1 MSFWSILWSDLFWV
15 VPLVGLA
22 TLLVVWSYYR
32 NIKKADPGNEK
43 MQEIHQAIRTGA
55 FAFIR
60 REYTSVAWVLVIA
73 APILFFTLGLPTM
86 ITFLIGALLSL
97 LAGLI
102 GMNAATLAN
111 VRTAHAAKKGAAEA
125 IQIAFPAGA
134 IMGLTVVGLN
144 LVGIT
149 VLYLIFPDPELLT
162 GYGLGSSLVA
172 LFARF
177 GGGIFTKAADVG
189 ADLVGK
195 IEEGIPEDDP
205 RNPAVIADNVGDNV
219 GDVCGMG
226 GDLFESEAEVMV
238 AAMAIGTTLTARY
251 GLKAIVGPVLLFA
264 IGVFASIVGIYYIKV
279 RRSNNAYTAINS
291 GNYVTCALA
300 VLGGFFFTKFY
311 LKDLSLFWA
320 VMVGPVAG
328 LLVGLASEYYTSDE
342 KKPVRFLAASA
353 QTGAATTII
362 DGIAIGMKSTVIPI
376 LVTAGAVLI
385 AYRFGGFFG
394 LALSAVSMLSI
405 SGITIAVDAYGPV
418 ADNAG
423 GIAEMAGLP
432 EHVREVT
439 DALDSVG
446 NSMAA
451 VTKGFDISAA
461 ALTAL
466 SLFAAYASAA
476 QLKTIDLLSPYVI
489 IGLFIGGVL
498 PFFFSAQALD
508 AVGRAAG
515 FMIEEVRRQFR
526 EIPGLREGKAKPDY
540 ARCVDISTRVALKEM
555 IFPSLTALVVPV
567 VIGFTLGTEALAGVL
582 GGSLLTGMLM
592 ALFLANSG
600 GAWDNAKKY
609 IETGNFGGKNS
620 PAHEAAI
627 IGDTVGDPC
636 KDTAGPSLNILFKL
650 VEIVALTIAPLL
662 IR

>member
-1 MSFWSILWSDLFWV
+1 MSFWSDLFWV
-15 VPLVGLA
+15 VPLVGLVS
-22 TLLVVWSYYR
+22 LLVVWSYYR
-32 NIKKADPGNEK
+32 SIKKADPGDEK
-43 MQEIHQAIRTGA
+43 MQEINHAIRTGA

-60 REYTSVAWVLVIA
+60 REYSTVAWVLVIA
-73 APILFFTLGLPTM
+73 SPILYFALGLAAV
-86 ITFLIGALLSL
+86 ITFLVGALLSL

-111 VRTAHAAKKGAAEA
+111 VRTAQAAKKGAAEA
-125 IQIAFPAGA
+125 LQIAFPSGA

-149 VLYLIFPDPELLT
+149 VLYLLFPDPELLT

-177 GGGIFTKAADVG
+177 GGGIYTKAADVG

-195 IEEGIPEDDP
+195 LEEGIPEDDP

-238 AAMAIGTTLTARY
+238 AAMAIGTTLFATY
-251 GLKAIVGPVLLFA
+251 GAKAIVGPVILFA
-264 IGVFASIVGIYYIKV
+264 IGVFASVLGIYYIKI
-279 RRSNNAYTAINS
+279 RRSSNIYSAINS

-300 VLGGFFFTKFY
+300 VLGGFFFTKYY
-311 LKDLSLFWA
+311 LNDLSMFWA
-320 VMVGPVAG
+320 VMVGPLAG

-342 KKPVRFLAASA
+342 KKPVRALAASA

-362 DGIAIGMKSTVIPI
+362 DGMAIGMKSTVLPI
-376 LVTAGAVLI
+376 LITSGAVLV
-385 AYRFGGFFG
+385 AYKFGGFYG

-423 GIAEMAGLP
+423 GIAEMAGLSD
-432 EHVREVT
+432 EVREVT
-439 DALDSVG
+439 DTLDSVG

-476 QLKTIDLLSPYVI
+476 KLTTIDLLSPLVI

-498 PFFFSAQALD
+498 PFFFSAQAFD

-526 EIPGLREGKAKPDY
+526 EIPGLREGKTKPDY

-555 IFPSLTALVVPV
+555 VFPSLVALLAPV
-567 VIGFTLGTEALAGVL
+567 VVGFTLGTEALAGVL
-582 GGSLLTGMLM
+582 AGSLLTGMLM
-592 ALFLANSG
+592 ALFLSNSG

-609 IETGNFGGKNS
+609 IEAGNFGGKNS
-620 PAHEAAI
+620 PAHEAAV
-627 IGDTVGDPC
+627 IGDTVGDPF

-650 VEIVALTIAPLL
+650 VEIVALMIAPLL

>member
-1 MSFWSILWSDLFWV
+1 MSVWSLLWSDLFWV
-15 VPLVGLA
+15 VPLVA
-22 TLLVVWSYYR
+22 IVTLLVVWSYYR
-32 NIKKADPGNEK
+32 KIKKADPGNEI

-73 APILFFTLGLPTM
+73 APILFFTLGLPAM
-86 ITFLIGALLSL
+86 ITFLIGALFSL

-111 VRTAHAAKKGAAEA
+111 VRTAHAAEKGAAEA
-125 IQIAFPAGA
+125 LQIAFPAGA

-149 VLYLIFPDPELLT
+149 VLYLLFPDPELLA
-162 GYGLGSSLVA
+162 GYGLGASLVA

-177 GGGIFTKAADVG
+177 GGGIYTKAADVG

-195 IEEGIPEDDP
+195 LEEGIPEDDP

-226 GDLFESEAEVMV
+226 SDLFESEAEVMV
-238 AAMAIGTTLTARY
+238 AAMAIGATLTARY
-251 GLKAIVGPVLLFA
+251 GIKAVVGPVLLFA
-264 IGVFASIVGIYYIKV
+264 IGVLASVLGVYYIRL
-279 RRSNNAYTAINS
+279 RRSGNAYTAINN
-291 GNYVTCALA
+291 GHYVTCALA
-300 VLGGFFFTKFY
+300 VLGGFLFTKFY
-311 LKDLSLFWA
+311 LKDLSLFGA
-320 VMVGPVAG
+320 VMVGPIAG
-328 LLVGLASEYYTSDE
+328 LLVGLAAEYYTSDE
-342 KKPVRFLAASA
+342 KKPVRTLAASA
-353 QTGAATTII
+353 QTGTATTVI
-362 DGIAIGMKSTVIPI
+362 DGMAIGMKSTVLPI
-376 LVTAGAVLI
+376 LITAGAVLI

-405 SGITIAVDAYGPV
+405 SGLTIAVDAYGPV

-432 EHVREVT
+432 EEVREVT

-476 QLKTIDLLSPYVI
+476 QLESIDLLSPHVI

-515 FMIEEVRRQFR
+515 FMIEEVRRQMR

-555 IFPSLTALVVPV
+555 VLPSLIALLVPV
-567 VIGFTLGTEALAGVL
+567 VVGFTLGTEALAGVL

-609 IETGNFGGKNS
+609 IEAGNFGGKNS
-620 PAHEAAI
+620 PAHEAAV
-627 IGDTVGDPC
+627 IGDTVGDPF

-650 VEIVALTIAPLL
+650 VEIVALTIAPL

>member
-1 MSFWSILWSDLFWV
+1 MSFWSNLWSDLFWV
-15 VPLVGLA
+15 VPLVGIV

-32 NIKKADPGNEK
+32 QIKKADPGNEK
-43 MQEIHQAIRTGA
+43 MQEISHAIRTGA

-60 REYTSVAWVLVIA
+60 REYTSVAWVLLIA
-73 APILFFTLGLPTM
+73 LPIIYFTLDLPTLV
-86 ITFLIGALLSL
+86 TFLIGAFLSL
-97 LAGLI
+97 LAGFI

-111 VRTAHAAKKGAAEA
+111 VRTAQAAKNGTVAAL
-125 IQIAFPAGA
+125 QIAFPAGA

-144 LVGIT
+144 LVGIS
-149 VLYLIFPDPELLT
+149 VLYLLFGEPELLT

-177 GGGIFTKAADVG
+177 GGGIYTKAADVG

-195 IEEGIPEDDP
+195 LEEGIPEDDP

-226 GDLFESEAEVMV
+226 SDLFESEAEVMV
-238 AAMAIGTTLTARY
+238 AAMSLGATLTARY
-251 GLKAIVGPVLLFA
+251 GAKAIVGPVLLFA
-264 IGVFASIVGIYYIKV
+264 IGVLASVLGVYFIRMRKN
-279 RRSNNAYTAINS
+279 SNVYSAINN

-311 LKDLSLFWA
+311 LNDLSLFGA
-320 VMVGPVAG
+320 VMVGPIAG

-342 KKPVRFLAASA
+342 KQPVRALAAAA
-353 QTGAATTII
+353 QTGTATTII
-362 DGIAIGMKSTVIPI
+362 DGVAIGMKSTVLPI
-376 LVTAGAVLI
+376 LITAGAVLI
-385 AYRFGGFFG
+385 AHRFGGFFG

-423 GIAEMAGLP
+423 GITEMAGLP
-432 EHVREVT
+432 EEVREVT
-439 DALDSVG
+439 DTLDSVG

-476 QLKTIDLLSPYVI
+476 QLEAIDLLSPSVI
-489 IGLFIGGVL
+489 IGLFIGGIM
-498 PFFFSAQALD
+498 PFFFSAQALE

-515 FMIEEVRRQFR
+515 FMIEEVRRQMR

-555 IFPSLTALVVPV
+555 TLPSVIALLAPV
-567 VIGFTLGTEALAGVL
+567 VVGFALGKEALAGVL

-609 IETGNFGGKNS
+609 IEAGNFGGKKS
-620 PAHEAAI
+620 PAHEAAV
-627 IGDTVGDPC
+627 IGDTVGDPF

-650 VEIVALTIAPLL
+650 VEIVALTIAPL

>member
-1 MSFWSILWSDLFWV
+1 M
-15 VPLVGLA
+15 
-22 TLLVVWSYYR
+22 
-32 NIKKADPGNEK
+32 NE
-43 MQEIHQAIRTGA
+43 
-55 FAFIR
+55 
-60 REYTSVAWVLVIA
+60 
-73 APILFFTLGLPTM
+73 
-86 ITFLIGALLSL
+86 
-97 LAGLI
+97 
-102 GMNAATLAN
+102 ATLAN
-111 VRTAHAAKKGAAEA
+111 VRTANAARKGAAEA
-125 IQIAFPAGA
+125 IQIAFSAGA

-149 VLYLIFPDPELLT
+149 FLFLLFPDPELLT
-162 GYGLGSSLVA
+162 GYGLSSSLVA

-177 GGGIFTKAADVG
+177 GGGIYTKAADVG

-195 IEEGIPEDDP
+195 LEEGIPEDDP

-226 GDLFESEAEVMV
+226 SDLFESEAEVMV
-238 AAMAIGTTLTARY
+238 AAMAIGTTLVGQFGAR
-251 GLKAIVGPVLLFA
+251 AIVGPVLLFA
-264 IGVFASIVGIYYIKV
+264 IGVVASVIGIYFVKV
-279 RRSNNAYTAINS
+279 SRSSNAYTAINN
-291 GNYVTCALA
+291 GNYLTCALT
-300 VLGGFFFTKFY
+300 VLGGFLFTRYY
-311 LKDLSLFWA
+311 LQDMSLFWA

-328 LLVGLASEYYTSDE
+328 VLVGLASEYYTSDE
-342 KKPVRFLAASA
+342 RKPVQMLAASA
-353 QTGAATTII
+353 ETGAATTII
-362 DGIAIGMKSTVIPI
+362 DGMAIGMKSTVLPI
-376 LVTAGAVLI
+376 IITAAAVLI

-432 EHVREVT
+432 EEVREVT

-476 QLKTIDLLSPYVI
+476 RLESIDLLSPYVI

-515 FMIEEVRRQFR
+515 YMIEEVRRQMR

-555 IFPSLTALVVPV
+555 VIPSIIALLSPIVV
-567 VIGFTLGTEALAGVL
+567 GFVLGTEALAGLL
-582 GGSLLTGMLM
+582 GGCLLTGMLM

-609 IETGNFGGKNS
+609 IEAGNHGGKNS
-620 PAHEAAI
+620 PAHAAAV
-627 IGDTVGDPC
+627 IGDTVGDPF

-650 VEIVALTIAPLL
+650 VQIVALIIAPLL
-662 IR
+662 V

>member
-1 MSFWSILWSDLFWV
+1 
-15 VPLVGLA
+15 VPLVGIV
-22 TLLVVWSYYR
+22 TLFVVWTYYR
-32 NIKKADPGNEK
+32 SIKKEDPGDEK
-43 MQEIHQAIRTGA
+43 MVEIHQAIRTGA
-55 FAFIR
+55 FAFIK
-60 REYTSVAWVLVIA
+60 REYTSVGIVLLIG
-73 APILFFTLGLPTM
+73 APILWFTLGLPAM
-86 ITFLIGALLSL
+86 VTFLVGAFFSL
-97 LAGLI
+97 LAGFV
-102 GMNAATLAN
+102 GMNEATLAN
-111 VRTAHAAKKGAAEA
+111 VRTANAARKGAAEA
-125 IQIAFPAGA
+125 IQIAFSAGA

-149 VLYLIFPDPELLT
+149 FLFLLFPDPELLT

-177 GGGIFTKAADVG
+177 GGGIYTKAADVG

-195 IEEGIPEDDP
+195 LEEGIPEDDP

-226 GDLFESEAEVMV
+226 SDLFESEAEVMV
-238 AAMAIGTTLTARY
+238 AAMAIGTTLVGQFGAR
-251 GLKAIVGPVLLFA
+251 AIVGPVLLFA
-264 IGVFASIVGIYYIKV
+264 IGVVASVIGIYFVKV
-279 RRSNNAYTAINS
+279 SRSSNAYTAINN
-291 GNYVTCALA
+291 GNYLTCALT
-300 VLGGFFFTKFY
+300 VLGGFLFTRYY
-311 LKDLSLFWA
+311 LQDMSLFWA

-328 LLVGLASEYYTSDE
+328 VLVGLASEYYTSDE
-342 KKPVRFLAASA
+342 RKPVQMLAASA
-353 QTGAATTII
+353 ETGAATTII
-362 DGIAIGMKSTVIPI
+362 DGMAIGMKSTVLPI
-376 LVTAGAVLI
+376 IITAAAVLI

-432 EHVREVT
+432 EEVREVT

-476 QLKTIDLLSPYVI
+476 RLESIDLLSPYVI

-515 FMIEEVRRQFR
+515 YMIEEVRRQMR

-555 IFPSLTALVVPV
+555 VIPSIIALLSPIVV
-567 VIGFTLGTEALAGVL
+567 GFVLGTEALAGLL
-582 GGSLLTGMLM
+582 GGCLLTGMLM

-609 IETGNFGGKNS
+609 IEAGNHGGKNS
-620 PAHEAAI
+620 PAHAAAV
-627 IGDTVGDPC
+627 IGDTVGDPF

-650 VEIVALTIAPLL
+650 VQTVALIIAPLL
-662 IR
+662 V

>member
-1 MSFWSILWSDLFWV
+1 MSFWSDLFWV
-15 VPLVGLA
+15 VPLVGVL

-32 NIKKADPGNEK
+32 SIKKADPGNEK
-43 MQEIHQAIRTGA
+43 MQEIHHAIRTGA

-60 REYTSVAWVLVIA
+60 REYTTVGWVLLIA
-73 APILFFTLGLPTM
+73 TPILYFTLGLPTVV
-86 ITFLIGALLSL
+86 TFLIGALLSL

-111 VRTAHAAKKGAAEA
+111 VRTAHAAEKGAAEA

-144 LVGIT
+144 LIGIT
-149 VLYLIFPDPELLT
+149 LLYMIFPDPELLT

-177 GGGIFTKAADVG
+177 GGGIYTKAADVG

-195 IEEGIPEDDP
+195 VEEGIPEDDP

-264 IGVFASIVGIYYIKV
+264 IGVFASIIGIYFIKV
-279 RRSNNAYTAINS
+279 RRSSNAYTAINT

-300 VLGGFFFTKFY
+300 VLGGFIFTKFY

-342 KKPVRFLAASA
+342 KKPVRFLASSA

-362 DGIAIGMKSTVIPI
+362 DGIAIGMKSTVLPI
-376 LVTAGAVLI
+376 LITAAAVLI
-385 AYRFGGFFG
+385 AFRFGGFFG

-476 QLKTIDLLSPYVI
+476 RLSSIDLLSPFVI
-489 IGLFIGGVL
+489 IGVFIGGVL

-515 FMIEEVRRQFR
+515 YMIEEVRRQMR

-555 IFPSLTALVVPV
+555 IFPSLIALVVPV
-567 VIGFTLGTEALAGVL
+567 VIGFALGKEALAGVL
-582 GGSLLTGMLM
+582 VGSLLTGMLM

-609 IETGNFGGKNS
+609 IEAGNFGGKNS
-620 PAHEAAI
+620 PAHAAAV

-662 IR
+662 LR

>member
-1 MSFWSILWSDLFWV
+1 MSFWSDLFWV
-15 VPLVGLA
+15 VPLVGLVS
-22 TLLVVWSYYR
+22 LLVVWSYYR
-32 NIKKADPGNEK
+32 SIKKADPGDEK
-43 MQEIHQAIRTGA
+43 MQEINHAIRTGA

-60 REYTSVAWVLVIA
+60 REYSTVAWVLVIA
-73 APILFFTLGLPTM
+73 SPILYFALGLAAV
-86 ITFLIGALLSL
+86 ITFLVGALLSL

-111 VRTAHAAKKGAAEA
+111 VRTAQAAKKGAAEA
-125 IQIAFPAGA
+125 LQIAFPSGA

-149 VLYLIFPDPELLT
+149 VLYLLFPDPELLT

-177 GGGIFTKAADVG
+177 GGGIYTKAADVG

-195 IEEGIPEDDP
+195 LEEGIPEDDP

-238 AAMAIGTTLTARY
+238 AAMAIGTTLFATY
-251 GLKAIVGPVLLFA
+251 GAKAIVGPVILFA
-264 IGVFASIVGIYYIKV
+264 IGVFASVLGIYYIKI
-279 RRSNNAYTAINS
+279 RRSSNIYSAINS

-300 VLGGFFFTKFY
+300 VLGGFFFTKYY
-311 LKDLSLFWA
+311 LNDLSMFWA
-320 VMVGPVAG
+320 VMVGPLAG

-342 KKPVRFLAASA
+342 KKPVRFLASSA

-362 DGIAIGMKSTVIPI
+362 DGMAIGMKSTVLPI
-376 LVTAGAVLI
+376 LITAGAVLV
-385 AYRFGGFFG
+385 AYKFGGFYG

-423 GIAEMAGLP
+423 GIAEMASLSD
-432 EHVREVT
+432 EVREVT
-439 DALDSVG
+439 DTLDSVG

-476 QLKTIDLLSPYVI
+476 RLTTIDLLSPYVI

-498 PFFFSAQALD
+498 PFFFSAQAFD

-526 EIPGLREGKAKPDY
+526 EIPGLREGSAKPDY

-555 IFPSLTALVVPV
+555 VFPSLIALLAPV
-567 VIGFTLGTEALAGVL
+567 VVGFTLGTEALAGVL
-582 GGSLLTGMLM
+582 AGSLLTGMLM
-592 ALFLANSG
+592 ALFLSNSG

-609 IETGNFGGKNS
+609 IEAGSYGGKNS
-620 PAHEAAI
+620 PAHEAAV

-650 VEIVALTIAPLL
+650 VEIVALMIAPLL
-662 IR
+662 I

>member
-1 MSFWSILWSDLFWV
+1 
-15 VPLVGLA
+15 VPLVGIV
-22 TLLVVWSYYR
+22 TLFVVWTYYR
-32 NIKKADPGNEK
+32 SIKKEDPGDEK
-43 MQEIHQAIRTGA
+43 MVEIHQAIRTGA
-55 FAFIR
+55 FAFIK
-60 REYTSVAWVLVIA
+60 REYTSVGIVLLIG
-73 APILFFTLGLPTM
+73 APILWFTLGLPAM
-86 ITFLIGALLSL
+86 VTFLVGAFFSL
-97 LAGLI
+97 LAGFV
-102 GMNAATLAN
+102 GMNEATLAN
-111 VRTAHAAKKGAAEA
+111 VRTANAARKGAAEA
-125 IQIAFPAGA
+125 IQIAFSAGA

-149 VLYLIFPDPELLT
+149 FLFLLFPDPELLT

-177 GGGIFTKAADVG
+177 GGGIYTKAADVG

-195 IEEGIPEDDP
+195 LEEGIPEDDP

-226 GDLFESEAEVMV
+226 SDLFESEAEVMV
-238 AAMAIGTTLTARY
+238 AAMAIGTTLVGQFGAR
-251 GLKAIVGPVLLFA
+251 AIVGPVLLFA
-264 IGVFASIVGIYYIKV
+264 IGVVASVIGIYFVKV
-279 RRSNNAYTAINS
+279 SRSSNAYTAINN
-291 GNYVTCALA
+291 GNYLTCALT
-300 VLGGFFFTKFY
+300 VLGGFLFTRYY
-311 LKDLSLFWA
+311 LQDMSLFWA

-328 LLVGLASEYYTSDE
+328 VLVGLASEYYTSDE
-342 KKPVRFLAASA
+342 RKPVQMLAASA
-353 QTGAATTII
+353 ETGAATTII
-362 DGIAIGMKSTVIPI
+362 DGMAIGMKSTVLPI
-376 LVTAGAVLI
+376 IITAAAVLI

-432 EHVREVT
+432 EEVREVT

-476 QLKTIDLLSPYVI
+476 RLESIDLLSPYVI

-515 FMIEEVRRQFR
+515 YMIEEVRRQMR

-555 IFPSLTALVVPV
+555 VIPSIIALLSPIVV
-567 VIGFTLGTEALAGVL
+567 GFVLGTEALAGLL
-582 GGSLLTGMLM
+582 GGCLLTGMLM

-609 IETGNFGGKNS
+609 IEAGNHGGKNS
-620 PAHEAAI
+620 PAHAAAV
-627 IGDTVGDPC
+627 IGDTVGDPF

-650 VEIVALTIAPLL
+650 VQIVALIIAPLL
-662 IR
+662 V

>member
-1 MSFWSILWSDLFWV
+1 M
-15 VPLVGLA
+15 
-22 TLLVVWSYYR
+22 
-32 NIKKADPGNEK
+32 
-43 MQEIHQAIRTGA
+43 
-55 FAFIR
+55 
-60 REYTSVAWVLVIA
+60 
-73 APILFFTLGLPTM
+73 
-86 ITFLIGALLSL
+86 
-97 LAGLI
+97 
-102 GMNAATLAN
+102 
-111 VRTAHAAKKGAAEA
+111 
-125 IQIAFPAGA
+125 
-134 IMGLTVVGLN
+134 
-144 LVGIT
+144 
-149 VLYLIFPDPELLT
+149 
-162 GYGLGSSLVA
+162 
-172 LFARF
+172 
-177 GGGIFTKAADVG
+177 
-189 ADLVGK
+189 
-195 IEEGIPEDDP
+195 
-205 RNPAVIADNVGDNV
+205 
-219 GDVCGMG
+219 
-226 GDLFESEAEVMV
+226 
-238 AAMAIGTTLTARY
+238 
-251 GLKAIVGPVLLFA
+251 
-264 IGVFASIVGIYYIKV
+264 
-279 RRSNNAYTAINS
+279 
-291 GNYVTCALA
+291 TCALA

-515 FMIEEVRRQFR
+515 FMIGRSPPP
-526 EIPGLREGKAKPDY
+526 IPGDPGLREGKAKPDY

-592 ALFLANSG
+592 ALFLANRAVPG
-600 GAWDNAKKY
+600 IMRK
-609 IETGNFGGKNS
+609 
-620 PAHEAAI
+620 
-627 IGDTVGDPC
+627 
-636 KDTAGPSLNILFKL
+636 NILKQGTSVGKTPRPMRRPSSGTPWVTPAKL
-650 VEIVALTIAPLL
+650 RPDPA
-662 IR
+662 

>member
-1 MSFWSILWSDLFWV
+1 MSFWSDLFWV
-15 VPLVGLA
+15 VPLVGLVS
-22 TLLVVWSYYR
+22 LLVVWSYYR
-32 NIKKADPGNEK
+32 SIKKADPGDEK
-43 MQEIHQAIRTGA
+43 MQEINHAIRTGA

-60 REYTSVAWVLVIA
+60 REYSTVAWVLVIA
-73 APILFFTLGLPTM
+73 SPILYFALGLAAV
-86 ITFLIGALLSL
+86 ITFLVGALLSL

-111 VRTAHAAKKGAAEA
+111 VRTAQAAKKGAAEA
-125 IQIAFPAGA
+125 LQIAFPSGA

-149 VLYLIFPDPELLT
+149 VLYLLFPDPELLT

-177 GGGIFTKAADVG
+177 GGGIYTKAADVG

-195 IEEGIPEDDP
+195 LEEGIPEDDP

-238 AAMAIGTTLTARY
+238 AAMAIGTTLFATY
-251 GLKAIVGPVLLFA
+251 GAKAIVGPVILFA
-264 IGVFASIVGIYYIKV
+264 IGVFASVLGIYYIKI
-279 RRSNNAYTAINS
+279 RRSSNIYSAINS

-300 VLGGFFFTKFY
+300 VLGGFFFTKYY
-311 LKDLSLFWA
+311 LNDLSMFWA
-320 VMVGPVAG
+320 VMVGPLAG

-342 KKPVRFLAASA
+342 NKPVRFLASSA

-362 DGIAIGMKSTVIPI
+362 DGMAIGMKSTVLPI
-376 LVTAGAVLI
+376 LITSGAVLV
-385 AYRFGGFFG
+385 AYKFGGFYG

-423 GIAEMAGLP
+423 GIAEMAGLSD
-432 EHVREVT
+432 EVREVT
-439 DALDSVG
+439 DTLDSVG

-476 QLKTIDLLSPYVI
+476 KLTTIDLLSPLVI

-498 PFFFSAQALD
+498 PFFFSAQAFD

-526 EIPGLREGKAKPDY
+526 EIPGLREGNTKPDY

-555 IFPSLTALVVPV
+555 VFPSLVALLAPV
-567 VIGFTLGTEALAGVL
+567 VVGFTLGTEALAGVL
-582 GGSLLTGMLM
+582 AGSLLTGMLM
-592 ALFLANSG
+592 ALFLSNSG

-609 IETGNFGGKNS
+609 IEAGNFGGKNS
-620 PAHEAAI
+620 PAHEAAV
-627 IGDTVGDPC
+627 IGDTVGDPF

-650 VEIVALTIAPLL
+650 VEIVALMIAPLL

>member
-1 MSFWSILWSDLFWV
+1 MSLWSDLFWV
-15 VPLVGLA
+15 VPLVGII

-32 NIKKADPGNEK
+32 TIKKADPGNEK
-43 MQEIHQAIRTGA
+43 MQEIHHAIRTGA

-60 REYTSVAWVLVIA
+60 REYTTVGWVLLIA
-73 APILFFTLGLPTM
+73 APILYFTIGLASVV
-86 ITFLIGALLSL
+86 TFLIGALFSL

-111 VRTAHAAKKGAAEA
+111 VRTAHAAEKGTAEA
-125 IQIAFPAGA
+125 LQIAFPAGA

-144 LVGIT
+144 LIGIT
-149 VLYLIFPDPELLT
+149 VLYLIFPNPDLLT

-177 GGGIFTKAADVG
+177 GGGIYTKAADVG

-195 IEEGIPEDDP
+195 VEEGIPEDDP

-226 GDLFESEAEVMV
+226 GDLFESESEVMV
-238 AAMAIGTTLTARY
+238 AAMTIGTTLTATY
-251 GLKAIVGPVLLFA
+251 GVKAIVGPVLLFA
-264 IGVFASIVGIYYIKV
+264 IGVLASVLGIYFIKL
-279 RRSNNAYTAINS
+279 RRSHNVYTAINN
-291 GNYVTCALA
+291 GNYLTCALA
-300 VLGGFFFTKFY
+300 VIGGFFFCKFY

-320 VMVGPVAG
+320 VMVGPLAG
-328 LLVGLASEYYTSDE
+328 LLVGQASEYYTSDE
-342 KKPVRFLAASA
+342 KKPVRFLASSA

-362 DGIAIGMKSTVIPI
+362 DGFAIGMKSTVLPI
-376 LVTAGAVLI
+376 LITSFAVLI
-385 AYRFGGFFG
+385 AYRFGGFYG

-423 GIAEMAGLP
+423 GIAEMASLP

-439 DALDSVG
+439 DTLDSVG

-476 QLKTIDLLSPYVI
+476 KLEAIDLLSPYVI

-515 FMIEEVRRQFR
+515 HMIEEVRRQLR

-555 IFPSLTALVVPV
+555 VFPSLVALVIPV
-567 VIGFTLGTEALAGVL
+567 VIGFLLGKEALAGVL
-582 GGSLLTGMLM
+582 GGSLLTGMLL

-609 IETGNFGGKNS
+609 IEAGNFGGKNS
-620 PAHEAAI
+620 PAHSAAV

-662 IR
+662 LR

>member
-1 MSFWSILWSDLFWV
+1 MSFWSDLFWV
-15 VPLVGLA
+15 VPLVGLVS
-22 TLLVVWSYYR
+22 LLVVWSYYR
-32 NIKKADPGNEK
+32 SIKKADPGDEK
-43 MQEIHQAIRTGA
+43 MQEINHAIRTGA

-60 REYTSVAWVLVIA
+60 REYSTVAWVLVIA
-73 APILFFTLGLPTM
+73 SPILYFALGLAAV
-86 ITFLIGALLSL
+86 ITFLVGALLSL

-111 VRTAHAAKKGAAEA
+111 VRTAQAAKKGAAEA
-125 IQIAFPAGA
+125 LQIAFPSGA

-149 VLYLIFPDPELLT
+149 VLYLLFPDPELLT

-177 GGGIFTKAADVG
+177 GGGIYTKAADVG

-195 IEEGIPEDDP
+195 LEEGIPEDDP

-238 AAMAIGTTLTARY
+238 AAMAIGTTLFATY
-251 GLKAIVGPVLLFA
+251 GAKAIVGPVILFA
-264 IGVFASIVGIYYIKV
+264 IGVFASVLGIYYIKI
-279 RRSNNAYTAINS
+279 RRSSNIYSAINS

-300 VLGGFFFTKFY
+300 VLGGFFFTKYY
-311 LKDLSLFWA
+311 LNDLSMFWA
-320 VMVGPVAG
+320 VMVGPLAG

-342 KKPVRFLAASA
+342 KKPVRALAASA

-362 DGIAIGMKSTVIPI
+362 DGMAIGMKSTVLPI
-376 LVTAGAVLI
+376 LITSGAVLV
-385 AYRFGGFFG
+385 AYKFGGFYG

-423 GIAEMAGLP
+423 GIAEMAGLSD
-432 EHVREVT
+432 EVREVT
-439 DALDSVG
+439 DTLDSVG

-476 QLKTIDLLSPYVI
+476 KLTTIDLLSPLVI

-498 PFFFSAQALD
+498 PFFFSAQAFD

-526 EIPGLREGKAKPDY
+526 EIPGLREGSAKPDY

-555 IFPSLTALVVPV
+555 VFPSLIALLAPV
-567 VIGFTLGTEALAGVL
+567 VVGFTLGTEALAGVL
-582 GGSLLTGMLM
+582 AGSLLTGMLM
-592 ALFLANSG
+592 ALFLSNSG

-609 IETGNFGGKNS
+609 IEAGSYGGKNS
-620 PAHEAAI
+620 PAHEAAV

-650 VEIVALTIAPLL
+650 VEIVALMIAPLL
-662 IR
+662 I

>member
-1 MSFWSILWSDLFWV
+1 MFWV
-15 VPLVGLA
+15 VPLVGIV

-32 NIKKADPGNEK
+32 QIKKADPGNEK
-43 MQEIHQAIRTGA
+43 MQEIQHAIRTGA

-60 REYTSVAWVLVIA
+60 REYTSVAWVLLIA
-73 APILFFTLGLPTM
+73 VPIIYFTLDLPTLV
-86 ITFLIGALLSL
+86 TFLIGAFLSL

-111 VRTAHAAKKGAAEA
+111 VRTANAAKNGTVAAL
-125 IQIAFPAGA
+125 QIAFPAGA

-144 LVGIT
+144 LIGIS
-149 VLYLIFPDPELLT
+149 VLYLLFGEPELLT

-177 GGGIFTKAADVG
+177 GGGIYTKAADVG

-195 IEEGIPEDDP
+195 LEEGIPEDDP

-226 GDLFESEAEVMV
+226 SDLFESEAEVMV
-238 AAMAIGTTLTARY
+238 AAMSLGATLTARF
-251 GLKAIVGPVLLFA
+251 GAKAIVGPVLLFA
-264 IGVFASIVGIYYIKV
+264 LGVLASVLGVYYIHMRKN
-279 RRSNNAYTAINS
+279 SNVYNAINN

-300 VLGGFFFTKFY
+300 VLGGFFFTMFY
-311 LKDLSLFWA
+311 LKDLSLFGA
-320 VMVGPVAG
+320 VMVGPLAG

-342 KKPVRFLAASA
+342 KQPVRRLAAAA

-362 DGIAIGMKSTVIPI
+362 DGVAVGMKSTVLPI
-376 LVTAGAVLI
+376 LITSGAVLI
-385 AYRFGGFFG
+385 AHRFGGFFG

-418 ADNAG
+418 SDNAG
-423 GIAEMAGLP
+423 GITEMAGLS
-432 EHVREVT
+432 EEVREVT
-439 DALDSVG
+439 DTLDSVG

-476 QLKTIDLLSPYVI
+476 QLEMIDLLSPAVI
-489 IGLFIGGVL
+489 IGLFIGGIM
-498 PFFFSAQALD
+498 PFFFSAQALE

-515 FMIEEVRRQFR
+515 FMIEEVRRQMR

-555 IFPSLTALVVPV
+555 TLPSVIALFVPV
-567 VIGFTLGTEALAGVL
+567 VVGFTLGKEALAGVL
-582 GGSLLTGMLM
+582 GGSLVTGMLM
-592 ALFLANSG
+592 ALFLSNSG

-609 IETGNFGGKNS
+609 IEAGNFGGKHS
-620 PAHEAAI
+620 PAHQAAV
-627 IGDTVGDPC
+627 IGDTVGDPF

-650 VEIVALTIAPLL
+650 VEIVALTIAPL

>member
-1 MSFWSILWSDLFWV
+1 
-15 VPLVGLA
+15 
-22 TLLVVWSYYR
+22 
-32 NIKKADPGNEK
+32 
-43 MQEIHQAIRTGA
+43 MQEIHHAIRTGA

-60 REYTSVAWVLVIA
+60 REYTTVGWVLLIA
-73 APILFFTLGLPTM
+73 TPILYFTLGLPTVV
-86 ITFLIGALLSL
+86 TFLIGALLSL

-111 VRTAHAAKKGAAEA
+111 VRTAHAAEKGAAEA

-144 LVGIT
+144 LIGIT
-149 VLYLIFPDPELLT
+149 LLYMIFPDPELLT

-177 GGGIFTKAADVG
+177 GGGIYTKAADVG

-195 IEEGIPEDDP
+195 VEEGIPEDDP

-264 IGVFASIVGIYYIKV
+264 IGVFASIIGIYFIKV
-279 RRSNNAYTAINS
+279 RRSSNAYTAINT

-300 VLGGFFFTKFY
+300 VLGGFIFTKFY

-342 KKPVRFLAASA
+342 KKPVRFLASSA

-362 DGIAIGMKSTVIPI
+362 DGIAIGMKSTVLPI
-376 LVTAGAVLI
+376 LITAAAVLI
-385 AYRFGGFFG
+385 AFRFGGFFG

-476 QLKTIDLLSPYVI
+476 RLSSIDLLSPFVI
-489 IGLFIGGVL
+489 IGVFIGGVL

-515 FMIEEVRRQFR
+515 YMIEEVRRQMR

-555 IFPSLTALVVPV
+555 IFPSLIALVVPV
-567 VIGFTLGTEALAGVL
+567 VIGFALGKEALAGVL
-582 GGSLLTGMLM
+582 VGSLLTGMLM

-609 IETGNFGGKNS
+609 IEAGNFGGKNS
-620 PAHEAAI
+620 PAHAAAV

-662 IR
+662 LR

>member
-1 MSFWSILWSDLFWV
+1 MSLWSDLFWV
-15 VPLVGLA
+15 VPLVGII

-32 NIKKADPGNEK
+32 TIKKADPGNEK
-43 MQEIHQAIRTGA
+43 MQEIHHAIRTGA

-60 REYTSVAWVLVIA
+60 REYTTVGWVLLIA
-73 APILFFTLGLPTM
+73 APILYFTIGLASVV
-86 ITFLIGALLSL
+86 TFLIGALFSL

-111 VRTAHAAKKGAAEA
+111 VRTAHAAEKGTAEA
-125 IQIAFPAGA
+125 LQIAFPAGA

-144 LVGIT
+144 LIGIT
-149 VLYLIFPDPELLT
+149 VLYLIFPNPDLLT

-177 GGGIFTKAADVG
+177 GGGIYTKAADVG

-195 IEEGIPEDDP
+195 VEEGIPEDDP

-226 GDLFESEAEVMV
+226 GDLFESESEVMV
-238 AAMAIGTTLTARY
+238 AAMTIGTTLTATY
-251 GLKAIVGPVLLFA
+251 GVKAIVGPVLLFA
-264 IGVFASIVGIYYIKV
+264 IGVLASVLGIYFIKL
-279 RRSNNAYTAINS
+279 RRSHNVYTAINN
-291 GNYVTCALA
+291 GNYLTCALA
-300 VLGGFFFTKFY
+300 VIGGFFFCKFY

-320 VMVGPVAG
+320 VMVGPLAG
-328 LLVGLASEYYTSDE
+328 LLVGQASEYYTSDE
-342 KKPVRFLAASA
+342 KKPVRFLASSA

-362 DGIAIGMKSTVIPI
+362 DGFAIGMKSTVLPI
-376 LVTAGAVLI
+376 LITSFAVLI
-385 AYRFGGFFG
+385 AYRFGGFYG

-423 GIAEMAGLP
+423 GIAEMASLP
-432 EHVREVT
+432 EDVREVT
-439 DALDSVG
+439 DTLDSVG

-476 QLKTIDLLSPYVI
+476 KLEAIDLLSPYVI

-515 FMIEEVRRQFR
+515 HMIEEVRRQLR

-555 IFPSLTALVVPV
+555 VFPSLVALVIPV
-567 VIGFTLGTEALAGVL
+567 VIGFLLGKEALAGVL
-582 GGSLLTGMLM
+582 GGSLLTGMLL
-592 ALFLANSG
+592 ALFLTNSG

-609 IETGNFGGKNS
+609 IEAGNFGGKNS
-620 PAHEAAI
+620 PAHSAAV

-662 IR
+662 L

>member
-1 MSFWSILWSDLFWV
+1 MSYWSSLWSELFWV
-15 VPLVGLA
+15 VPLVGIV
-22 TLLVVWSYYR
+22 TLFVVWTYYR
-32 NIKKADPGNEK
+32 SIKKEDPGDEK
-43 MQEIHQAIRTGA
+43 MVEIHQAIRTGA
-55 FAFIR
+55 FAFIK
-60 REYTSVAWVLVIA
+60 REYTSVGIVLLIG
-73 APILFFTLGLPTM
+73 APILWFTLGLPAM
-86 ITFLIGALLSL
+86 VTFLVGAFFSL
-97 LAGLI
+97 LAGFV
-102 GMNAATLAN
+102 GMNEATLAN
-111 VRTAHAAKKGAAEA
+111 VRTANAARKGAAEA
-125 IQIAFPAGA
+125 IQIAFSAGA

-149 VLYLIFPDPELLT
+149 FLFLLFPDPELLT

-177 GGGIFTKAADVG
+177 GGGIYTKAADVG

-195 IEEGIPEDDP
+195 LEEGIPEDDP

-226 GDLFESEAEVMV
+226 SDLFESEAEVMV
-238 AAMAIGTTLTARY
+238 AAMAIGTTLVGQFGAR
-251 GLKAIVGPVLLFA
+251 AIVGPVLLFA
-264 IGVFASIVGIYYIKV
+264 IGVVASVIGIYFVKV
-279 RRSNNAYTAINS
+279 SRSSNAYTAINN
-291 GNYVTCALA
+291 GNYLTCALT
-300 VLGGFFFTKFY
+300 VLGGFLFTRYY
-311 LKDLSLFWA
+311 LQDMSLFWA

-328 LLVGLASEYYTSDE
+328 VLVGLASEYYTSDE
-342 KKPVRFLAASA
+342 RKPVQMLAASA
-353 QTGAATTII
+353 ETGAATTII
-362 DGIAIGMKSTVIPI
+362 DGMAIGMKSTVLPI
-376 LVTAGAVLI
+376 IITAAAVLI

-432 EHVREVT
+432 EEVREVT

-476 QLKTIDLLSPYVI
+476 RLESIDLLSPYVI

-515 FMIEEVRRQFR
+515 YMIEEVRRQMR

-555 IFPSLTALVVPV
+555 VIPSIIALLSPIVV
-567 VIGFTLGTEALAGVL
+567 GFVLGTEALAGLL
-582 GGSLLTGMLM
+582 GGCL
-592 ALFLANSG
+592 
-600 GAWDNAKKY
+600 
-609 IETGNFGGKNS
+609 
-620 PAHEAAI
+620 
-627 IGDTVGDPC
+627 
-636 KDTAGPSLNILFKL
+636 
-650 VEIVALTIAPLL
+650 
-662 IR
+662 

>member
-1 MSFWSILWSDLFWV
+1 MSVWSLLWSDLFWV
-15 VPLVGLA
+15 VPLVA
-22 TLLVVWSYYR
+22 IVTLLVVWSYYR
-32 NIKKADPGNEK
+32 KIKKADPGNEK

-73 APILFFTLGLPTM
+73 APILFFTLGLPAM
-86 ITFLIGALLSL
+86 ITFLIGALFSL

-111 VRTAHAAKKGAAEA
+111 VRTAHAAEKGAAEA
-125 IQIAFPAGA
+125 LQIAFPAGA

-149 VLYLIFPDPELLT
+149 VLYLLFPDPELLA
-162 GYGLGSSLVA
+162 GYGLGASLVA

-177 GGGIFTKAADVG
+177 GGGIYTKAADVG

-195 IEEGIPEDDP
+195 LEEGIPEDDP

-226 GDLFESEAEVMV
+226 SDLFESEAEVMV
-238 AAMAIGTTLTARY
+238 AAMAIGATLTARY
-251 GLKAIVGPVLLFA
+251 GIKAVVGPVLLFA
-264 IGVFASIVGIYYIKV
+264 IGVLASVLGVYYIRL
-279 RRSNNAYTAINS
+279 RRSGNAYTAINN
-291 GNYVTCALA
+291 GHYVTCALA
-300 VLGGFFFTKFY
+300 VLGGFLFTKFY
-311 LKDLSLFWA
+311 LKDLSLFGA
-320 VMVGPVAG
+320 VMVGPIAG
-328 LLVGLASEYYTSDE
+328 LLVGLAAEYYTSDE
-342 KKPVRFLAASA
+342 KKPVRTLAASA
-353 QTGAATTII
+353 QTGTATTVI
-362 DGIAIGMKSTVIPI
+362 DGMAIGMKSTVLPI
-376 LVTAGAVLI
+376 LITAGAVLI

-405 SGITIAVDAYGPV
+405 SGLTIAVDAYGPV

-432 EHVREVT
+432 EEVREVT

-476 QLKTIDLLSPYVI
+476 QLESIDLLLPHVI

-515 FMIEEVRRQFR
+515 FMIEEVRRQMR

-555 IFPSLTALVVPV
+555 VLPSLIALLVPV
-567 VIGFTLGTEALAGVL
+567 VVGFTLGTEALAGVL

-609 IETGNFGGKNS
+609 IEAGNFGGKNS
-620 PAHEAAI
+620 PAHEAAV
-627 IGDTVGDPC
+627 IGDTVGDPF

-650 VEIVALTIAPLL
+650 VEIVALTIAPL

>member
-1 MSFWSILWSDLFWV
+1 MSYWSSLWSELFWV
-15 VPLVGLA
+15 VPLVGIV
-22 TLLVVWSYYR
+22 TLFVVWTYYR
-32 NIKKADPGNEK
+32 SIKKEDPGDEK
-43 MQEIHQAIRTGA
+43 MVEIHQAIRTGA
-55 FAFIR
+55 FAFIK
-60 REYTSVAWVLVIA
+60 REYTSVGIVLLIG
-73 APILFFTLGLPTM
+73 APILWFTLGLPAM
-86 ITFLIGALLSL
+86 VTFLVGAFFSL
-97 LAGLI
+97 LAGFV
-102 GMNAATLAN
+102 GMNEATLAN
-111 VRTAHAAKKGAAEA
+111 VRTANAARKGAAEA
-125 IQIAFPAGA
+125 IQIAFSAGA

-149 VLYLIFPDPELLT
+149 FLFLLFPDPELLT
-162 GYGLGSSLVA
+162 GYGLSSSLVA

-177 GGGIFTKAADVG
+177 GGGIYTKAADVG

-195 IEEGIPEDDP
+195 LEEGIPEDDP

-226 GDLFESEAEVMV
+226 SDLFESEAEVMV
-238 AAMAIGTTLTARY
+238 AAMAIGTTLVGQFGAR
-251 GLKAIVGPVLLFA
+251 AIVGPVLLFA
-264 IGVFASIVGIYYIKV
+264 IGVVASVIGIYFVKV
-279 RRSNNAYTAINS
+279 SRSSNAYTAINN
-291 GNYVTCALA
+291 GNYLTCALT
-300 VLGGFFFTKFY
+300 VLGGFLFTRYY
-311 LKDLSLFWA
+311 LQDMSLFWA

-328 LLVGLASEYYTSDE
+328 VLVGLASEYYTSDE
-342 KKPVRFLAASA
+342 RKPVQMLAASA
-353 QTGAATTII
+353 ETGAATTII
-362 DGIAIGMKSTVIPI
+362 DGMAIGMKSTVLPI
-376 LVTAGAVLI
+376 IITAAAVLI

-432 EHVREVT
+432 EEVREVT

-476 QLKTIDLLSPYVI
+476 RLESIDLLSPYVI

-515 FMIEEVRRQFR
+515 YMIEEVRRQMR

-555 IFPSLTALVVPV
+555 VIPSIIALLSPIVV
-567 VIGFTLGTEALAGVL
+567 GFVLGTEALAGLL
-582 GGSLLTGMLM
+582 GGCLLTGMLM

-609 IETGNFGGKNS
+609 IEAGNHGGKNS
-620 PAHEAAI
+620 PAHAAAV
-627 IGDTVGDPC
+627 IGDTVGDPF

-650 VEIVALTIAPLL
+650 VQIVALIIAPLL
-662 IR
+662 V

>member
-1 MSFWSILWSDLFWV
+1 MSLLLSELFWV
-15 VPLVGLA
+15 VPLVGLIA
-22 TLLVVWSYYR
+22 LYVVWVYYR
-32 NIKKADPGNEK
+32 GVRAADPGNEK
-43 MQEIHQAIRTGA
+43 MQEISHAIRTGA

-60 REYTSVAWVLVIA
+60 REYTSVGWVLLFAFPIIFFA
-73 APILFFTLGLPTM
+73 LGGAPALS
-86 ITFLIGALLSL
+86 FLVGALLSL

-111 VRTAHAAKKGAAEA
+111 VRTAHAAEKSAADA
-125 IQIAFPAGA
+125 IHIAFPSGA

-144 LVGIT
+144 LIGIT
-149 VLYLIFPDPELLT
+149 VLYLLFPKPELIT
-162 GYGLGSSLVA
+162 SYGLGASLVA

-195 IEEGIPEDDP
+195 LEEGIPEDDP

-238 AAMAIGTTLTARY
+238 AAMTIGTTLIASY
-251 GLKAIVGPVLLFA
+251 GMKAIVGPVILFA
-264 IGVFASIVGIYYIKV
+264 IGVLASIIGIYFVKMTK
-279 RRSNNAYTAINS
+279 NHNAYQAINF
-291 GNYVTCALA
+291 GNYLTCVLA
-300 VLGGFFFTKFY
+300 VTGGFIFSKFY
-311 LKDLSLFWA
+311 FNDLRLFWA
-320 VMVGPVAG
+320 VMIGPIAG

-342 KKPVRFLAASA
+342 KKPVHHLAAAA

-362 DGIAIGMKSTVIPI
+362 NGMAIGMKSTVLPI
-376 LVTAGAVLI
+376 LITSAAVLI
-385 AYRFGGFFG
+385 AFHFGGFYG

-432 EHVREVT
+432 EEVREVT

-476 QLKTIDLLSPYVI
+476 KLTSIDLLSPLVI
-489 IGLFIGGVL
+489 VGLFIGGVL
-498 PFFFSAQALD
+498 PFFFSAQALE

-515 FMIEEVRRQFR
+515 FMIDEVRRQMR
-526 EIPGLREGKAKPDY
+526 EIPGLREGNAKPDY
-540 ARCVDISTRVALKEM
+540 ERCVDISTRTAIKEM
-555 IFPSLTALVVPV
+555 IFPSLVALFAPI

-582 GGSLLTGMLM
+582 GGSLITGMLM
-592 ALFLANSG
+592 ALFLSNSG

-609 IETGNFGGKNS
+609 IEAGNFGGKGS
-620 PAHEAAI
+620 DSHSAAV
-627 IGDTVGDPC
+627 IGDTVGDPF

-650 VEIVALTIAPLL
+650 IEIVALAIAPLL

>member
-1 MSFWSILWSDLFWV
+1 MSLLWSDLFWV
-15 VPLVGLA
+15 VPLVGII
-22 TLLVVWSYYR
+22 TLFVVWVYYR
-32 NIKKADPGNEK
+32 GVRSADPGDEK
-43 MQEIHQAIRTGA
+43 MREINHAIRTGA

-60 REYTSVAWVLVIA
+60 REYTTVGWVLLIAIPVIFFVLGG
-73 APILFFTLGLPTM
+73 APSISF
-86 ITFLIGALLSL
+86 IVGALFSLS
-97 LAGLI
+97 AGFI

-111 VRTAHAAKKGAAEA
+111 VRTAQAAKKSAADA
-125 IQIAFPAGA
+125 INIAFPAGA

-144 LVGIT
+144 LIGIS
-149 VLYLIFPDPELLT
+149 VLYLLFPDPELLT
-162 GYGLGSSLVA
+162 SYGLGASLVA

-177 GGGIFTKAADVG
+177 GGGIYTKAADVG

-195 IEEGIPEDDP
+195 LEEGIPEDDP

-226 GDLFESEAEVMV
+226 SDLFESEAEVMV
-238 AAMAIGTTLTARY
+238 AAMTIGTTLTATY
-251 GLKAIVGPVLLFA
+251 GVKAIVGPVLLFA
-264 IGVFASIVGIYYIKV
+264 LGVLASVIGIYFVKML
-279 RRSNNAYTAINS
+279 RSHNAYHAINM
-291 GNYVTCALA
+291 GNYLTCALA
-300 VLGGFFFTKFY
+300 VIGGFFFSKFY
-311 LKDLSLFWA
+311 LNDLNMFMA
-320 VMVGPVAG
+320 VMVGPLAG
-328 LLVGLASEYYTSDE
+328 LFVGLASEYYTSDE
-342 KKPVRFLAASA
+342 KKPVHNLAASA

-362 DGIAIGMKSTVIPI
+362 DGVAIGMKSTVLPI
-376 LVTAGAVLI
+376 LITSAAVLI
-385 AYRFGGFFG
+385 AYRFGGFYG

-418 ADNAG
+418 TDNAG

-432 EHVREVT
+432 EEVREVT

-466 SLFAAYASAA
+466 ALFAAYASAA
-476 QLKTIDLLSPYVI
+476 KLETINLLSPHVI

-515 FMIEEVRRQFR
+515 HMIEEVRRQMR

-540 ARCVDISTRVALKEM
+540 ARCVDISTRMALKEM
-555 IFPSLTALVVPV
+555 IYPSLVALIAPV
-567 VIGFTLGTEALAGVL
+567 LIGFTLGTEALAGVL
-582 GGSLLTGMLM
+582 GGSLVTGMLL

-609 IETGNFGGKNS
+609 IEAGAYGGKGSN
-620 PAHEAAI
+620 AHSAAV
-627 IGDTVGDPC
+627 IGDTVGDPF

-650 VEIVALTIAPLL
+650 IEIVALAIAPLL

>member
-1 MSFWSILWSDLFWV
+1 MSVWSLLWSDLFWV
-15 VPLVGLA
+15 VPLVA
-22 TLLVVWSYYR
+22 IVTLLVVWSYYR
-32 NIKKADPGNEK
+32 KIKKADPGNEI

-73 APILFFTLGLPTM
+73 APILFFTLGLPAM
-86 ITFLIGALLSL
+86 ITFLIGALFSL

-111 VRTAHAAKKGAAEA
+111 VRTAHAAEKGAAEA
-125 IQIAFPAGA
+125 LQIAFPAGA

-149 VLYLIFPDPELLT
+149 VLYLLFPDPELLA
-162 GYGLGSSLVA
+162 GYGLGASLVA

-177 GGGIFTKAADVG
+177 GGGIYTKAADVG

-195 IEEGIPEDDP
+195 LEEGIPEDDP

-226 GDLFESEAEVMV
+226 SDLFESEAEVMV
-238 AAMAIGTTLTARY
+238 AAMAIGATLTARY
-251 GLKAIVGPVLLFA
+251 GIKAVVGPVLLFA
-264 IGVFASIVGIYYIKV
+264 IGVLASVLGVYYIRL
-279 RRSNNAYTAINS
+279 RRSGNAYTAINN
-291 GNYVTCALA
+291 GHYVTCALA
-300 VLGGFFFTKFY
+300 VLGGFLFTKFY
-311 LKDLSLFWA
+311 LKDLSLFGA
-320 VMVGPVAG
+320 VMVGPIAG
-328 LLVGLASEYYTSDE
+328 LLVGLAAEYYTSDE
-342 KKPVRFLAASA
+342 KKPVRTLAASA
-353 QTGAATTII
+353 QTGTATTVI
-362 DGIAIGMKSTVIPI
+362 DGMAIGMKSTVLPI
-376 LVTAGAVLI
+376 LITAGAVLI

-405 SGITIAVDAYGPV
+405 SGLTIAVDAYGPV

-432 EHVREVT
+432 EEVREVT

-476 QLKTIDLLSPYVI
+476 QLKSIDLLSPHVI

-515 FMIEEVRRQFR
+515 FMIEEVRRQMR

-555 IFPSLTALVVPV
+555 VLPSLIALLVPV
-567 VIGFTLGTEALAGVL
+567 VVGFTLGTEALAGVL

-609 IETGNFGGKNS
+609 IEAGNFGGKNS
-620 PAHEAAI
+620 PAHEAAV
-627 IGDTVGDPC
+627 IGDTVGDPF

-650 VEIVALTIAPLL
+650 VEIVALTIAPL

>member
-1 MSFWSILWSDLFWV
+1 MSFWSDLFWV
-15 VPLVGLA
+15 VPLVGIV

-32 NIKKADPGNEK
+32 SIKKADPGNEK
-43 MQEIHQAIRTGA
+43 MQEIHHAIRTGA

-60 REYTSVAWVLVIA
+60 REYTSVAWVLLVA
-73 APILFFTLGLPTM
+73 TPILYFTLGLATVV
-86 ITFLIGALLSL
+86 TFLIGALFSL

-111 VRTAHAAKKGAAEA
+111 VRTAHAAEKGAAEA
-125 IQIAFPAGA
+125 LQIAFPAGA

-144 LVGIT
+144 LIGIT
-149 VLYLIFPDPELLT
+149 LLYLIFPDPELLT

-177 GGGIFTKAADVG
+177 GGGIYTKAADVG

-195 IEEGIPEDDP
+195 VEEGIPEDDP

-238 AAMAIGTTLTARY
+238 AAMTIGTTLTARY

-264 IGVFASIVGIYYIKV
+264 IGVLASVLGIYFIKM
-279 RRSNNAYTAINS
+279 RRSHNAYTSINN

-300 VLGGFFFTKFY
+300 VLGGFFFAKFY

-342 KKPVRFLAASA
+342 KKPVRFLASSA

-362 DGIAIGMKSTVIPI
+362 DGIAIGMKSTVLPI
-376 LVTAGAVLI
+376 LITAAAVLV

-439 DALDSVG
+439 DTLDSVG

-476 QLKTIDLLSPYVI
+476 KLEAIDLLSPYVI

-515 FMIEEVRRQFR
+515 YMIEEVRRQMR

-555 IFPSLTALVVPV
+555 IFPSLVALIVPV
-567 VIGFTLGTEALAGVL
+567 VIGFILGKEALAGVL

-609 IETGNFGGKNS
+609 IEAGNFGGKNS
-620 PAHEAAI
+620 PAHAAAV

-662 IR
+662 LR